1 MIEKMLCK
9 IKFNIEIDKNKEYI
23 GLGGYKIT
31 SNGESYY
38 FDFYQF
44 IGNIDKEDKTILICE
59 MNELDYVQDE
69 DFEEINKDEKYF
81 RNIESIDE
89 FVICVNS
96 DSLLEAIE
104 IMDLKFITDTNEE
117 IIISDEI
124 LKMAEINM
132 VE

>member
-1 MIEKMLCK
+1 MITNMLCK
-9 IKFNIEIDKNKEYI
+9 IKFNIEIDREKEYI
-23 GLGGYKIT
+23 GLGGYCIT
-31 SNGESYY
+31 SRGKTYY

-44 IGNIDKEDKTILICE
+44 LGNIDKEDKSILNCE
-59 MNELDYVQDE
+59 MTELDYVQDE
-69 DFEEINKDEKYF
+69 DFEEIDMDEKYF

-96 DSLLEAIE
+96 DSLLEAVE
-104 IMDLKFITDTNEE
+104 IMELKFITDTGEE

-124 LKMAEINM
+124 LKNAEINM

>member
-31 SNGESYY
+31 SDGESYY

-44 IGNIDKEDKTILICE
+44 IGNIDKDDKTILICE

-69 DFEEINKDEKYF
+69 DFEEINMDEKYF

>member
-1 MIEKMLCK
+1 MINKMLCK

-31 SNGESYY
+31 SDGIPYY

-44 IGNIDKEDKTILICE
+44 IGNIDKDDKTILICE

-69 DFEEINKDEKYF
+69 DFEEIEMNEKYF

-96 DSLLEAIE
+96 DSLLEAVE
-104 IMDLKFITDTNEE
+104 IMELKFITDTNEE